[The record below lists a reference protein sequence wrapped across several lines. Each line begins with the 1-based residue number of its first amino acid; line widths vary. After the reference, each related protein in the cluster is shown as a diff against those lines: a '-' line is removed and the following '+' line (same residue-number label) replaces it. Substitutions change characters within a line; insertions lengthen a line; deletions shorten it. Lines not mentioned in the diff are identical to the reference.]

1 MRSSSSGNSI
11 NQLILKKFKLTAL
24 LCLGVVL
31 IIATLQ
37 TYSQEILARCSNGY
51 HKSPSGDCEKYV
63 PHKELPRCDNGY
75 HRSPSGHCEKIDGS
89 NGSSKKCSSGYSRDG
104 NTGKCK
110 KVNDDKTLTQIKSIA
125 RSTGNSQ
132 DQTDVL
138 TTKEL
143 NNFTNRT
150 CQGFGG
156 CFKGT
161 VTKVI
166 DGDTLDINNVR
177 IRLALVNTPET
188 YQDGYLQ
195 AKQYVES
202 NCGVGT
208 RAMVDEDDGQKA
220 GSYGRMIG
228 LVFCDRLDPSL
239 NKAIL
244 TSGNAK
250 VLAQFCSV
258 SEFSD
263 KDWAQ
268 QYGCKNRMDIG

>member
-1 MRSSSSGNSI
+1 MRSSSGNSI
-11 NQLILKKFKLTAL
+11 NQLILKKFKMIAL

-156 CFKGT
+156 CFEGT

-250 VLAQFCSV
+250 VLAQYCGV

-268 QYGCKNRMDIG
+268 QYGC